1 MADQDGTQ
9 YSAAYLAEDRRPA
22 LLSVA
27 ITFLVL
33 STSAVILRFVSR
45 RIGRVGFQH
54 DDIYIILGWIFYV
67 ALISVAIGTSPSS
80 PSLST
85 EHSLDD
91 VMQETC
97 TMAA

>member
-9 YSAAYLAEDRRPA
+9 YSAAYLAEDRQPT

-54 DDIYIILGWIFYV
+54 DDIYIILGWLFYV
-67 ALISVAIGTSPSS
+67 ALISVAIGTSPA
-80 PSLST
+80 SLS
-85 EHSLDD
+85 EECSLDDD

-97 TMAA
+97 AMAA